1 MGFFIHIKIF
11 KFSYFSKSFNI
22 DLLILFFIYLD
33 ITIELQANTL
43 EFKEGNKMVKNGN
56 YSKRYSHFKIQ

>member
-1 MGFFIHIKIF
+1 MI
-11 KFSYFSKSFNI
+11 
-22 DLLILFFIYLD
+22 ILFFIYLD

-56 YSKRYSHFKIQ
+56 YSKIYSH